1 MKYPSIEINTT
12 LKMPSCWSEAK
23 LDLYLALDVIP
34 CMRMNDIR
42 YRCEK
47 RQQFKEGYYHE

>member
-1 MKYPSIEINTT
+1 VKYPSIEINTT

-42 YRCEK
+42 YRCRK
-47 RQQFKEGYYHE
+47 ASTIQEGLLP